1 MLVHHVM
8 VRDVQVIEPD
18 AMTDEAARMMADLDI
33 GALPVVER
41 DALRG
46 IITDRDVLI
55 RVVAQCRDPRE
66 TRVADVMS
74 STLFTC
80 DPVDTVDAAIVAME
94 RHQVRRMPVVDSEG
108 RLIGVVTLGDL
119 QREAAPRGARES
131 QRLI

>member
-1 MLVHHVM
+1 MLVHQVM
-8 VRDVQVIEPD
+8 VRDLQVIEGD

-46 IITDRDVLI
+46 IVTDRDVLI
-55 RVVAQCRDPRE
+55 RVVAQGRDPRD
-66 TRVADVMS
+66 TRVADIMS

-80 DPVDTVDAAIVAME
+80 DPADTIEAAVAAME

-108 RLIGVVTLGDL
+108 RLIGLVTLGDL
-119 QREAAPRGARES
+119 LRDAVPRGARES
-131 QRLI
+131 RRLI

>member
-80 DPVDTVDAAIVAME
+80 DPADTVDAAIVAME